1 MIIKRAVHP
10 AADSFLSSQGIV
22 LNFRGP
28 IVLFYYQGGII
39 MGSKPI
45 GISGSRAATIL
56 GLNDWQSEFELWQRI
71 MEEREPGFNSL
82 QGYVLPADP
91 DNASIRWG
99 SAFEDSIIMLAEE
112 KAGKK
117 IINREKLYALKNIAW
132 SYITC
137 HIDGMYIDSLG
148 YLDTLHEGKTTSYF
162 QFRNEWGTPETDK
175 VPAYV
180 QCQVQH
186 QLLCTGAEKCIV
198 SVLVFPKRPDEWEKE
213 GWHFHYNLEKQ
224 NNYKLH
230 NDKINL
236 ADTINPIHWAITLD
250 QMGYF
255 HQYEITANK
264 ELHKTMIK
272 KYKTWWKKH
281 VIKKQ
286 EPVPT
291 KTDDIKRLFP
301 EPIGTIITSENIESL
316 CNEYKQIGKEISNT
330 GRLGKRRESLKV
342 KILDWMRKQDSTLDD
357 DSREKTIL
365 RDRTGKKIVS
375 WNGKAFR

>member
-1 MIIKRAVHP
+1 M
-10 AADSFLSSQGIV
+10 
-22 LNFRGP
+22 
-28 IVLFYYQGGII
+28 
-39 MGSKPI
+39 SKPI

-56 GLNDWQSEFELWQRI
+56 GLNEWQSEFELWQRI
-71 MEEREPGFNSL
+71 MEEKTPGFNSL
-82 QGYVLPADP
+82 QGYVMPDDP

-99 SAFEDSIIMLAEE
+99 TAFEDSIIMLAEE
-112 KAGKK
+112 KNVDNIDYRECLFFYDLK
-117 IINREKLYALKNIAW
+117 IKEACQSNSEWKNKTRKN
-132 SYITC
+132 YITC
-137 HIDGMYIDSLG
+137 HIDGIYSKMSNQVT
-148 YLDTLHEGKTTSYF
+148 TLHEGKTTSQY
-162 QFRNEWGTPETDK
+162 QFRNEWGTPGTDK

-230 NDKINL
+230 NDYKINL

-255 HQYEITANK
+255 HQYSVTANK
-264 ELHKTMIK
+264 DLHKTMIK
-272 KYKTWWKKH
+272 KYKTWWRRH
-281 VIKKQ
+281 IIKKQ

-301 EPIGTIITSENIESL
+301 EPIGTIVASEDIESL

-342 KILDWMRKQDSTLDD
+342 QILDWMRKQDSTVDD

-365 RDRTGKKIVS
+365 RDRAGKKLVS